1 MSATLMGHQSGRWF
15 CPSGL
20 SLGWN
25 VQPVDC
31 VCRVTG
37 SGAWS
42 EGALLEDLYLC
53 LAGFCSSRYRR
64 CGCSLSQLCRPQPVG
79 MCVPVGLLCFH
90 VHKSCDVQT
99 VRAWCLVVCLA
110 VALTQPGIQSPARR
124 LTVSAHLL
132 LVSFCV
138 FSKMLVELVPLF
150 IASCVVSAGAYT
162 PLTSGAECGSFR
174 VTCTR
179 RPSRACV
186 V

>member
-79 MCVPVGLLCFH
+79 MCVPVGPPLFPCAQ
-90 VHKSCDVQT
+90 VAIVQT

-138 FSKMLVELVPLF
+138 FSKMLVELVLF
-150 IASCVVSAGAYT
+150 HRLLCCV
-162 PLTSGAECGSFR
+162 SG
-174 VTCTR
+174 
-179 RPSRACV
+179 CV
-186 V
+186 HTADERC